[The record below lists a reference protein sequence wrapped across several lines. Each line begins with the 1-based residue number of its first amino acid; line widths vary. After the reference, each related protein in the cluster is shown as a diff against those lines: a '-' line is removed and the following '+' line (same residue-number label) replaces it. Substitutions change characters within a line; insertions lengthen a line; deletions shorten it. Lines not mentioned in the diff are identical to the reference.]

1 MKVLVFWME
10 SKVTSIVSDENLFP
24 DTNEGEI
31 TTVLY
36 KDGRKYQA
44 KIVKKSHNERYLNSL
59 HVSVEDGTIMNKKL
73 TSKAP
78 PSKNAKLEIRKK
90 TKAMKSAANLKTLCS
105 ASIFE
110 ESSEEDCT
118 TEIKD
123 TLNQKRKY
131 DDIEK
136 ESYEEVENKRR
147 KEESDESEELIE
159 TESENESEGEERGKK
174 KSGSSKRD
182 ARPERAREEEEAR
195 VRAQEEEA
203 EMENQNLGEFEEE
216 KAREREEKKR
226 RKQERR
232 VARERA
238 REEEEAR
245 ARAQEEE
252 EARERALVEENIDRR
267 APARR
272 ANRNAIRDERHRQFE
287 RLDRVDEAMDP
298 LLKCRLA
305 GDRRVQLSRMY
316 NVWIGETELAWIQR
330 WRHNPRE
337 MTRGF
342 SGDPNIHAVPQD
354 IMDVVEFYVNRR
366 CDFPLTP
373 PQFTSVVNLMIGTL
387 RNPHQ

>member
-1 MKVLVFWME
+1 MKVLVFWIE

-44 KIVKKSHNERYLNSL
+44 KIVKKSHDERYLNSL

-78 PSKNAKLEIRKK
+78 PKMPSKNAKLEIRKK

-123 TLNQKRKY
+123 TLNQKRTY
-131 DDIEK
+131 EDIEK

-147 KEESDESEELIE
+147 KEESDESEERIE
-159 TESENESEGEERGKK
+159 TESESESEGENKRAPMRNEENDQNEKGAAEER
-174 KSGSSKRD
+174 
-182 ARPERAREEEEAR
+182 AREDEEIRERAREEEEAKR
-195 VRAQEEEA
+195 RAQEEET

-216 KAREREEKKR
+216 K
-226 RKQERR
+226 
-232 VARERA
+232 
-238 REEEEAR
+238 
-245 ARAQEEE
+245 
-252 EARERALVEENIDRR
+252 ENIDRG

-272 ANRNAIRDERHRQFE
+272 ANRNAMHDERRRQFE
-287 RLDRVDEAMDP
+287 RLGRVDEAMDP

-305 GDRRVQLSRMY
+305 GDGRVQLSRMY
-316 NVWIGETELAWIQR
+316 NVWIGETELAWVQR

-337 MTRGF
+337 MTRRLLKIIVGADNLRYMCARGF

-366 CDFPLTP
+366 CDSALTP
-373 PQFTSVVNLMIGTL
+373 SQFTSVVNLMIGTL

>member
-216 KAREREEKKR
+216 K
-226 RKQERR
+226 
-232 VARERA
+232 
-238 REEEEAR
+238 
-245 ARAQEEE
+245 
-252 EARERALVEENIDRR
+252 ENIDRR

-337 MTRGF
+337 MTR
-342 SGDPNIHAVPQD
+342 
-354 IMDVVEFYVNRR
+354 
-366 CDFPLTP
+366 
-373 PQFTSVVNLMIGTL
+373 
-387 RNPHQ
+387 